1 MIDKL
6 QDQLVHGLGSDLELA
21 YYNRNILLQLR
32 MIHPKITEQ
41 TSKAAIEQFNFMCV
55 NSKINAV
62 LYLSRIYDKP
72 NNNNKTRCLE
82 KLINQLISNKMSNA
96 PVIIAEILWEEF
108 KIKHLKALHFLGAN
122 IVKSDDFLAKVGC
135 YITTTRESN
144 GAPLNKVKEWRD
156 GFIAHNDSNKD
167 APSLSDIQIEELLI
181 IAEAALSYI
190 NDFLGIGASFN
201 LRKPAGEFVDE
212 IFSQLITVNKN

>member
-6 QDQLVHGLGSDLELA
+6 QDQLLHGLGSDLELA

-32 MIHPKITEQ
+32 VIHPKITEQ
-41 TSKAAIEQFNFMCV
+41 TSKAVIEQFNFMRD
-55 NSKINAV
+55 NSKINTV
-62 LYLSRIYDKP
+62 LYLSRVYDKP

-96 PVIIAEILWEEF
+96 PAIIAEILWEDF
-108 KIKHLKALHFLGAN
+108 KIKHLKALHFLGGN
-122 IVKSDDFLAKVGC
+122 IVKSDEFLAKVSY

-156 GFIAHNDSNKD
+156 GCIAHNDSNKD
-167 APSLSDIQIEELLI
+167 APSLTDIQIEELLI
-181 IAEAALSYI
+181 IAEAALFYI
-190 NDFLGIGASFN
+190 SDFLGIGASFN
-201 LRKPAGEFVDE
+201 LRKPEGEFVEE
-212 IFSQLITVNKN
+212 IFSQLLSGSTN

>member
-6 QDQLVHGLGSDLELA
+6 QDQLLHGLGSDLELA

-32 MIHPKITEQ
+32 VIHPKITEQ
-41 TSKAAIEQFNFMCV
+41 TSKAVIEQFNFMRD

-62 LYLSRIYDKP
+62 LYLSRVYDKP
-72 NNNNKTRCLE
+72 NNHKTRCLE

-96 PVIIAEILWEEF
+96 PAIIAEILWDEF
-108 KIKHLKALHFLGAN
+108 KIKHLKALHFLGGN
-122 IVKSDDFLAKVGC
+122 IVKSDEFLAKVGC

-201 LRKPAGEFVDE
+201 LRKPEGEFVEE
-212 IFSQLITVNKN
+212 IFSQILTGNKN